1 MRINP
6 IPDLRSTLK
15 GVLEKALQETGGVRG
30 SIVLVDPTHGDL
42 VILEK
47 IDPQG
52 PMAPAAQSKGTASL
66 PRRRRDCWPGGA
78 DRPTLLRAPWPRK
91 IRTSSLLKSC
101 VPATGLSLPFL
112 SSPRPGRNPAPL
124 A

>member
-1 MRINP
+1 MFALSSVCCPPREEGPQMRTNP
-6 IPDLRSTLK
+6 MPDLRSTLR

-52 PMAPAAQSKGTASL
+52 P
-66 PRRRRDCWPGGA
+66 
-78 DRPTLLRAPWPRK
+78 
-91 IRTSSLLKSC
+91 
-101 VPATGLSLPFL
+101 
-112 SSPRPGRNPAPL
+112 
-124 A
+124 